1 MESNNTNPESKH
13 PQITAVYSYP
23 KLKFLSTLESKIFN
37 RKGFYLETKTWGITI
52 ISDIIFKPF
61 QT

>member
-1 MESNNTNPESKH
+1 MKCSKTSLGSIECNNTNPESKH

-37 RKGFYLETKTWGITI
+37 RKGFYLETKT
-52 ISDIIFKPF
+52 
-61 QT
+61 

>member
-23 KLKFLSTLESKIFN
+23 KLKFLSTFERKIFD
-37 RKGFYLETKTWGITI
+37 RKGFYLETKTLDITI
-52 ISDIIFKPF
+52 ISDIILKPF

>member
-23 KLKFLSTLESKIFN
+23 KLKFLSTFERKIFD
-37 RKGFYLETKTWGITI
+37 RKGFYLETKTLDITMI
-52 ISDIIFKPF
+52 
-61 QT
+61 

>member
-1 MESNNTNPESKH
+1 MKSNNTNPESKH

-37 RKGFYLETKTWGITI
+37 RKGFYFEN
-52 ISDIIFKPF
+52 
-61 QT
+61 